1 MAVNPNLS
9 RLDPLQALRRTVNAD
24 EDTLRVEMGASTGFA
39 IEIDEADGDS
49 IAVRSLVHSDS
60 AVVSSTA
67 TGVVINPIDV
77 EGYSDLQLVVK
88 VTSALTGSA
97 TGVLQVSPAVSGDVW
112 IDTAVSVNIA
122 GTTDVL
128 SSVVSHIA
136 LRARVNISA
145 STISAGAAT
154 VYLMARG

>member
-1 MAVNPNLS
+1 MSNSNIS
-9 RLDPLQALRRTVNAD
+9 KLDPLQALRRTIDSV
-24 EDTLRVEMGASTGFA
+24 EDTVRVQMGASTGFA

-49 IAVRSLVHSDS
+49 IAVRSLVVSDS
-60 AVVSSTA
+60 ATVSSTA
-67 TGVVINPIDV
+67 TGVVVDEMNV

-97 TGVLQVSPAVSGDVW
+97 TGVLQISPAVSGDVW
-112 IDTAVSVNIA
+112 IDTSTTVNIA